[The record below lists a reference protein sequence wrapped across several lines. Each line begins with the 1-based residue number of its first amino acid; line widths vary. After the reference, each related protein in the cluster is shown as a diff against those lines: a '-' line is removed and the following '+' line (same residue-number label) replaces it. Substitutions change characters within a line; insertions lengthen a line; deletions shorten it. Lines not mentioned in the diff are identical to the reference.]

1 VIVGIDTSSVAG
13 VRKPDWRAARAG
25 GAAFAILRAT
35 YGSWVDPFFLAQ
47 WDNLKAAGLVR
58 GAYLFLRHDA
68 KAGSVGNQVQAFV
81 KNVSLEP
88 GDLPPVLDV
97 EFSGGLKSLGLD
109 VVEALDRILGA
120 MDQLHD
126 AYGCEP
132 IVYTSARVVREDLN
146 DDAEFTSRL
155 HAGAPMWLARYPF
168 KPGPPVLD
176 PKRLADY
183 DLPVPA
189 GCKPDEWWLHQYQGD
204 AVGFPGIATG
214 KVDVNRFNA
223 FLGEGGPRAA
233 WVRGKLGVS
242 NAWSV
247 AKFDKLEVGYIRSY
261 QEQHG
266 LVADGIV
273 GPRTF
278 AFLAREAG

>member
-1 VIVGIDTSSVAG
+1 MIVGVDTSSVAG
-13 VRKPDWRAARAG
+13 VKKPDWRAARAG

-35 YGSWVDPFFLAQ
+35 YGSSVDPFFLVH
-47 WDNLKAAGLVR
+47 WDKLKAAGLVR

-68 KAGSVGNQVQAFV
+68 RAADVSEQVNAFTKSVV
-81 KNVSLEP
+81 LEP

-97 EFSGGLKSLGLD
+97 EFSGGLKTLGLG
-109 VVEALDRILGA
+109 VGEAVDRILAA

-126 AYGCEP
+126 VYGCEP
-132 IVYTSARVVREDLN
+132 IVYTSARVVREDLH
-146 DDAEFTSRL
+146 DDAEFTQRL
-155 HAGAPMWLARYPF
+155 HLGAPMWLARYPF

-176 PKRLADY
+176 PKRLAGY

-214 KVDVNRFNA
+214 KVDVNRFNT
-223 FLGEGGPRAA
+223 FLGEGGPRAS
-233 WVRGKLGVS
+233 WVRSKLGLP
-242 NAWSV
+242 NGWSV
-247 AKFDKLEVGYIRSY
+247 ARFNKYENSVLRSF
-261 QEQHG
+261 QAQRD

-278 AFLAREAG
+278 AHLARVPG